1 MFCLLV
7 GEPLGETMLS
17 YEGCTVGSAARND
30 THEIGNLIVALHFCL
45 RQLDGRQRTD
55 ELEAVVRRGLE
66 VCEQAIAA
74 VRTLQ
79 KTMPACSAPADQM
92 AGHGNTSSPLR
103 R

>member
-1 MFCLLV
+1 MDIAGKCGPIVLLHA
-7 GEPLGETMLS
+7 PWLS
-17 YEGCTVGSAARND
+17 RTFPP
-30 THEIGNLIVALHFCL
+30 HFCL

-79 KTMPACSAPADQM
+79 KTMPACSERADQM
-92 AGHGNTSSPLR
+92 REFDTPHLR
-103 R
+103 GGR